1 MKQLS
6 IEKESITRPQVESV
20 IRSWLRSAEKPLKKV
35 LILPPDASRSHAKA
49 GLITEILYELL
60 APECQVDIMPA
71 LGTHEPMDEEA
82 LQNMFGTEIPLENFY
97 AHDWRNDITQ
107 FGTIPADYV
116 SKISGGKVSWPIE
129 VELNKRITD
138 SSYDLV
144 VSVGQVV
151 PHEVIGMANYTKNIL
166 VGCGGS
172 NIINKSHFLG
182 AAWGMEKLM
191 GKDNSPVRKVLDYA
205 EENFLNKLPIEYIL
219 TVTTTDEESCNLNGL
234 YLGRG
239 REQFEK
245 AVQLSQQNNITILDE
260 PLQKAVV
267 YLDPDEF
274 RSTWLGNKAIYRTRM
289 AMADDGEL
297 LIIGPGVRQFGEDN
311 AIDELIR
318 KYGYTGTDSIL
329 NAVEKNDE
337 LQNNLSAAAH
347 LIHGSSEGRF
357 TITYAAGRL
366 TEEEVRNVGF
376 DFMDVNEA
384 LAKYPPER
392 MEDGFTTTP
401 NGEEVF
407 YISNPALGLWGS
419 EEKFH
424 QNS

>member
-6 IEKESITRPQVESV
+6 IEKDSITRSDVENAV
-20 IRSWLRSAEKPLKKV
+20 KSWLESAQGTLNKV

-60 APECQVDIMPA
+60 APQCQVDIMPA

-97 AHDWRNDITQ
+97 AHDWRNEITQ
-107 FGTIPADYV
+107 IGTVPSDYV
-116 SKISGGKVSWPIE
+116 DEISGGKVSWPIE

-138 SSYDLV
+138 TSYDLV
-144 VSVGQVV
+144 ISVGQVV

-191 GKDNSPVRKVLDYA
+191 GKDHSPVRKVLDYA

-234 YLGRG
+234 YMGRG

-245 AVQLSQQNNITILDE
+245 AVQLSQQQNIITLDE

-289 AMADDGEL
+289 AMADNGEL
-297 LIIGPGVRQFGEDN
+297 LIIGPGIRQFGEDN

-318 KYGYTGTDSIL
+318 KYGYTGTDNIL
-329 NAVEKNDE
+329 NAVEQNDE

-357 TITYAAGRL
+357 NITYAPGHL
-366 TEEEVRNVGF
+366 TEEEVRNAGF
-376 DFMDVNEA
+376 DYMDLNQA
-384 LAKYPPER
+384 LNKYDSETLP
-392 MEDGFTTTP
+392 DGFNTMSD
-401 NGEEVF
+401 GEQVF
-407 YISNPALGLWGS
+407 FISNPALGLWAS
-419 EEKFH
+419 KDKF
-424 QNS
+424 QTQ